1 MSMLQPTPGA
11 DGSAPLPPLDP
22 RARRRIWWV
31 AFWAFWTTFGILLAA
46 PRVLFYRES
55 AGPSTWGEALPIAI
69 LDMYSWSLVA
79 LAALWLAR
87 RIAIGRGSWGR
98 AVALHLVTGLGVL
111 LSRFWGANGAAYLL
125 GWIPSLPEP
134 SVFLHILP
142 FNLLFHF
149 SLVGVGYAI
158 EFYRRYR
165 DRELRASQ
173 LALEASRLALAASA
187 LETRLVEAQ
196 LQALKSQIQPH
207 FLFNTLNAISTLVH
221 HEPARADR
229 MISCL
234 GDLLRTTLAHR
245 QHQEVTLQEELEL
258 LGPYLEIE
266 QTRFGERLTIEIQ
279 SDPETLDA
287 RVPHL
292 VLQPLIENAIRH
304 GIAPLRGPGW
314 ICIGS
319 SLQGET
325 LVIRVRDNGV
335 GPGPSDR
342 TASNGVG
349 LANIRA
355 RLEQLYGGTA
365 SLRIEPR
372 AEGGTLVEL
381 QLPYR
386 PADLYTTASV
396 GA

>member
-1 MSMLQPTPGA
+1 MFDQQQRNPRA
-11 DGSAPLPPLDP
+11 DGPRHTLDH
-22 RARRRIWWV
+22 RTRNRVWWIS
-31 AFWAFWTTFGILLAA
+31 FWAFWTTFGILLAA
-46 PRVLFYRES
+46 PRVLFYRDS
-55 AGPSTWGEALPIAI
+55 AGPATWEEALRIAV

-79 LAALWLAR
+79 LAALWLSH
-87 RIAIGRGSWGR
+87 RIVLGRGEWPR
-98 AVALHLVTGLGVL
+98 AAALHVVGGLLVL
-111 LSRFWGANGAAYLL
+111 LARFWGANGLAVAL
-125 GWIPSLPEP
+125 GWIPSMPEP

-165 DRELRASQ
+165 DRELEASQ
-173 LALEASRLALAASA
+173 LALERSRLELAAA
-187 LETRLVEAQ
+187 GLETRLVEAQ

-221 HEPARADR
+221 HDPDRADR

-245 QHQEVTLQEELEL
+245 QQQEVTVQEELEL

-266 QTRFGERLTIEIQ
+266 RTRFGDRLTIEIQ
-279 SDPETLDA
+279 SQEETLDA

-292 VLQPLIENAIRH
+292 ILQPLIENAIRH
-304 GIAPLRGPGW
+304 GIAPQRGPGW
-314 ICIGS
+314 ISVTSVRRGE
-319 SLQGET
+319 SL
-325 LVIRVRDNGV
+325 LVQVRDNGLGLSQGDPLV
-335 GPGPSDR
+335 SEGL
-342 TASNGVG
+342 G

-355 RLEQLYGGTA
+355 RLQQLYGDEA
-365 SLRIEPR
+365 ALRIQPR

-381 QLPYR
+381 RMPFR
-386 PADLYTTASV
+386 PARLLAEV

>member
-1 MSMLQPTPGA
+1 MS
-11 DGSAPLPPLDP
+11 DRPPPAAVDP
-22 RARRRIWWV
+22 SPPAQDTRTRNRVWWIS
-31 AFWAFWTTFGILLAA
+31 FWAFWTTFGILLAA

-55 AGPSTWGEALPIAI
+55 AGPATWEEALRIAV

-79 LAALWLAR
+79 LAAVWLSR
-87 RIAIGRGSWGR
+87 RIAIGRGEWAR
-98 AVALHLVTGLGVL
+98 AVVLHVLAGLAVL
-111 LSRFWGANGAAYLL
+111 MIRFWGANALGVLV

-165 DRELRASQ
+165 DRELQASQ
-173 LALEASRLALAASA
+173 LALETSRLELAASA

-221 HEPARADR
+221 HDPDRADR

-245 QHQEVTLQEELEL
+245 QQQEVTVQEELEL

-266 QTRFGERLTIEIQ
+266 QTRFGDRLTIEIQ
-279 SDPETLDA
+279 SQSETLDA

-292 VLQPLIENAIRH
+292 ILQPLIENAIRH
-304 GIAPLRGPGW
+304 GIAPQRGPGW
-314 ICIGS
+314 ISVTTVRRGD
-319 SLQGET
+319 SLVVQ
-325 LVIRVRDNGV
+325 VRDNGQ
-335 GPGPSDR
+335 GLTRKDPLN
-342 TASNGVG
+342 TAGLG

-355 RLEQLYGGTA
+355 RLEQLYGSRA
-365 SLRIEPR
+365 ALRIQPR
-372 AEGGTLVEL
+372 PEGGTLVEL
-381 QLPYR
+381 QMPYQQA
-386 PADLYTTASV
+386 PLLAAV
-396 GA
+396 EA